1 MEYAAAF
8 PPALVADSCLRARE
22 VAFFLSLALFSL
34 SPSRALA
41 RSLFFALSFELSRA
55 LSLSFA
61 LFVLFFFPS
70 FSFWFWE
77 LERRGGS
84 GSGILLPYAAMKASV
99 KVRGEG
105 KKPLIRAKLPITI
118 LGLPFV
124 SAITA
129 GNAEELALH
138 VGAYLA
144 LGPSPSSSSS
154 CSCKLSYRPNDEH
167 RAFTLV
173 LKTTGSGLGLGF
185 CGSSASSPTTIEDA
199 ASLSIAA
206 EFNLSNSGNPSF
218 FLRLKPRFG
227 DLSFRK
233 ETCCSS
239 SSSPHSTG
247 LSSIPVHKKKRLE
260 DVDRASQASEDDNSS
275 IVLISGADLESHKD
289 LALAAAAAVFPPP
302 QREENKGNDNKGG
315 GGGWR
320 RRMSWLQENAKS
332 WNLFVRNVFPL
343 GRNVVGRVQWGVR
356 FPPTTNNIFHSFG
369 NQESSDSSF
378 SVRSFLPVLV
388 MDKISIES
396 VNPLRRRSLLAA
408 EPRHWY
414 AMEEAS
420 SSSSKYGLMTE
431 EEQEGLSSIEQ
442 SCQAEHIAAM
452 CCSLQHQLDI
462 LHSQNQVLKK
472 TMDNMRIDIVAQGT
486 KNSSAMKKKKKNF
499 PAGFLMMQEEEENML
514 RSQLFHD
521 LNVKFNGSNPPLGE
535 LKATSYHKDSE
546 GKKERHGMTS

>member
-1 MEYAAAF
+1 
-8 PPALVADSCLRARE
+8 
-22 VAFFLSLALFSL
+22 
-34 SPSRALA
+34 
-41 RSLFFALSFELSRA
+41 
-55 LSLSFA
+55 
-61 LFVLFFFPS
+61 
-70 FSFWFWE
+70 
-77 LERRGGS
+77 
-84 GSGILLPYAAMKASV
+84 MKASV

-173 LKTTGSGLGLGF
+173 LKTTGSGLG
-185 CGSSASSPTTIEDA
+185 
-199 ASLSIAA
+199 
-206 EFNLSNSGNPSF
+206 
-218 FLRLKPRFG
+218 
-227 DLSFRK
+227 K
-233 ETCCSS
+233 ETC
-239 SSSPHSTG
+239 SSSPPLHG
-247 LSSIPVHKKKRLE
+247 LSSIPVHKNKRLE

-275 IVLISGADLESHKD
+275 MVLISGEDLESHKD
-289 LALAAAAAVFPPP
+289 LALAAAAAEVIPPA
-302 QREENKGNDNKGG
+302 QREENKGNDNNGG

-320 RRMSWLQENAKS
+320 RRMSRLQENAKS

-343 GRNVVGRVQWGVR
+343 GRNVVGLVQWGVG

-369 NQESSDSSF
+369 NQESSDSSV

-396 VNPLRRRSLLAA
+396 VNPLRRSLLAA

-414 AMEEAS
+414 AMEEAP
-420 SSSSKYGLMTE
+420 SSSSKYGLMME

-452 CCSLQHQLDI
+452 CCSLQHQLHI

-472 TMDNMRIDIVAQGT
+472 TMDNMRIDIVAQG
-486 KNSSAMKKKKKNF
+486 KKKF
-499 PAGFLMMQEEEENML
+499 IFDEEEEFAC
-514 RSQLFHD
+514 RVFD
-521 LNVKFNGSNPPLGE
+521 DAGGGGE
-535 LKATSYHKDSE
+535 HAAVTIVSRPKCE
-546 GKKERHGMTS
+546 I

>member
-1 MEYAAAF
+1 
-8 PPALVADSCLRARE
+8 
-22 VAFFLSLALFSL
+22 
-34 SPSRALA
+34 
-41 RSLFFALSFELSRA
+41 
-55 LSLSFA
+55 
-61 LFVLFFFPS
+61 
-70 FSFWFWE
+70 
-77 LERRGGS
+77 LEGRGGS
-84 GSGILLPYAAMKASV
+84 GSGTLLPYAAMKASV

-144 LGPSPSSSSS
+144 LGPSPSSSSSSSS

-218 FLRLKPRFG
+218 FVRLKPRFG

-239 SSSPHSTG
+239 GSSPHSTG

-260 DVDRASQASEDDNSS
+260 NVDRASQASEDDNSS
-275 IVLISGADLESHKD
+275 MVLISGADLESHKD
-289 LALAAAAAVFPPP
+289 LALAAAAVVFPPP

-315 GGGWR
+315 GGRWQ
-320 RRMSWLQENAKS
+320 RRMSWLRENAKS
-332 WNLFVRNVFPL
+332 WNLFVCNVFPL

-408 EPRHWY
+408 ESRHWY

-486 KNSSAMKKKKKNF
+486 KNSSVMKKKKNL

-521 LNVKFNGSNPPLGE
+521 LNVKFNGSNRPLGE
-535 LKATSYHKDSE
+535 LKATSYHKDSK
-546 GKKERHGMTS
+546 GKKERQGMTS

>member
-1 MEYAAAF
+1 
-8 PPALVADSCLRARE
+8 
-22 VAFFLSLALFSL
+22 
-34 SPSRALA
+34 
-41 RSLFFALSFELSRA
+41 
-55 LSLSFA
+55 
-61 LFVLFFFPS
+61 
-70 FSFWFWE
+70 
-77 LERRGGS
+77 
-84 GSGILLPYAAMKASV
+84 MKASV
-99 KVRGEG
+99 KLRGEG

-138 VGAYLA
+138 LGAYLS
-144 LGPSPSSSSS
+144 LGPSPSSS

-173 LKTTGSGLGLGF
+173 LKTAGSGLGLGF
-185 CGSSASSPTTIEDA
+185 CGSSASSPTSIEDA

-239 SSSPHSTG
+239 SSSSSPHSTG

-275 IVLISGADLESHKD
+275 MVLISGEDLESHKD
-289 LALAAAAAVFPPP
+289 LALAAAAAEVIPPP

-320 RRMSWLQENAKS
+320 RRMSGLQENAKS

-343 GRNVVGRVQWGVR
+343 GRNVVGLVQWGVR

-369 NQESSDSSF
+369 NQEFSDSSF

-414 AMEEAS
+414 AMEEAP
-420 SSSSKYGLMTE
+420 SSSSKYGLMME
-431 EEQEGLSSIEQ
+431 EEQEGLSSTEQ

-452 CCSLQHQLDI
+452 CCSLQHQLHI

-472 TMDNMRIDIVAQGT
+472 TMDNMRIDIVAQGK
-486 KNSSAMKKKKKNF
+486 KNSSVMKKKNL

-535 LKATSYHKDSE
+535 FKATSYHKDSE
-546 GKKERHGMTS
+546 GKKESHGMTS

>member
-1 MEYAAAF
+1 M
-8 PPALVADSCLRARE
+8 LRH
-22 VAFFLSLALFSL
+22 
-34 SPSRALA
+34 SPSRCRWFFSSSSRARVLPLTRSFPYLALA
-41 RSLFFALSFELSRA
+41 SPTELFFALSFELSRA

-61 LFVLFFFPS
+61 LFELF

-77 LERRGGS
+77 LEGRGGS
-84 GSGILLPYAAMKASV
+84 GSGTLLPYAAMKASV
-99 KVRGEG
+99 KLRGEG
-105 KKPLIRAKLPITI
+105 KKPLIRAKLPLTI

-144 LGPSPSSSSS
+144 LGPSPSSS

-173 LKTTGSGLGLGF
+173 LKTTGSGSGLGF

-247 LSSIPVHKKKRLE
+247 LSFIPVHKKKRLE
-260 DVDRASQASEDDNSS
+260 DVDRASEASEDDNSS
-275 IVLISGADLESHKD
+275 MVLISGADLESHKD
-289 LALAAAAAVFPPP
+289 LALAAASVVIPPP
-302 QREENKGNDNKGG
+302 QREENKGG

-332 WNLFVRNVFPL
+332 WNLFVRNAFPL

-369 NQESSDSSF
+369 SQESSDSSF

-408 EPRHWY
+408 EPRHWS

-420 SSSSKYGLMTE
+420 SSSSKYGLMTK

-452 CCSLQHQLDI
+452 CCSLQHQLHI
-462 LHSQNQVLKK
+462 LHSQSQVLKK

-486 KNSSAMKKKKKNF
+486 KNLSVMKKKKL

-521 LNVKFNGSNPPLGE
+521 LNVKFNGSNPPFGE
-535 LKATSYHKDSE
+535 LKATSYYKGSE
-546 GKKERHGMTS
+546 GKKESHGMKS

>member
-1 MEYAAAF
+1 
-8 PPALVADSCLRARE
+8 
-22 VAFFLSLALFSL
+22 
-34 SPSRALA
+34 
-41 RSLFFALSFELSRA
+41 
-55 LSLSFA
+55 
-61 LFVLFFFPS
+61 
-70 FSFWFWE
+70 
-77 LERRGGS
+77 
-84 GSGILLPYAAMKASV
+84 MKASV

-105 KKPLIRAKLPITI
+105 KKPLIRAKLPLTI

-138 VGAYLA
+138 VGAYLV
-144 LGPSPSSSSS
+144 LGPSPSPSSS

-185 CGSSASSPTTIEDA
+185 CCSSASSPTTIEDA

-233 ETCCSS
+233 ETC

-247 LSSIPVHKKKRLE
+247 LSSIPVHKNKRLE

-275 IVLISGADLESHKD
+275 MVLISGADLESHKD
-289 LALAAAAAVFPPP
+289 LALAAVIPPS

-315 GGGWR
+315 GGGWQ

-369 NQESSDSSF
+369 NQESSDSSV

-396 VNPLRRRSLLAA
+396 VNPLRRRSLLA

-414 AMEEAS
+414 AMEEAP
-420 SSSSKYGLMTE
+420 SSSSKYGLMME

-452 CCSLQHQLDI
+452 CCSLQHQLHI

-472 TMDNMRIDIVAQGT
+472 TMDNMRIDIGAQGK
-486 KNSSAMKKKKKNF
+486 KNSSVMKKKNL
-499 PAGFLMMQEEEENML
+499 PAGFLMMQEAEENML

-535 LKATSYHKDSE
+535 FKATS
-546 GKKERHGMTS
+546 

>member
-1 MEYAAAF
+1 
-8 PPALVADSCLRARE
+8 
-22 VAFFLSLALFSL
+22 
-34 SPSRALA
+34 
-41 RSLFFALSFELSRA
+41 
-55 LSLSFA
+55 
-61 LFVLFFFPS
+61 
-70 FSFWFWE
+70 
-77 LERRGGS
+77 
-84 GSGILLPYAAMKASV
+84 MKASV

-118 LGLPFV
+118 LGFPFV

-144 LGPSPSSSSS
+144 LGPSSSSSFS
-154 CSCKLSYRPNDEH
+154 SSSCKLSYRPNDEH

-185 CGSSASSPTTIEDA
+185 CGSSPSSPTTIEDA

-275 IVLISGADLESHKD
+275 MVLISGADLESHKD

-414 AMEEAS
+414 AVEEAS

-431 EEQEGLSSIEQ
+431 EEQEGLFSIEQ

-452 CCSLQHQLDI
+452 CCSLQHQLHI

-486 KNSSAMKKKKKNF
+486 KNSSVMKKKKKL
-499 PAGFLMMQEEEENML
+499 PAGFLMMQEEEML

-546 GKKERHGMTS
+546 GKKESHGMTS

>member
-1 MEYAAAF
+1 MLQHS
-8 PPALVADSCLRARE
+8 PQPLSLVILFELASSRSSSHSLFSVSSPRE
-22 VAFFLSLALFSL
+22 RELALFL
-34 SPSRALA
+34 
-41 RSLFFALSFELSRA
+41 
-55 LSLSFA
+55 LSLSSSREPSLCLSHF
-61 LFVLFFFPS
+61 FYFFFFS
-70 FSFWFWE
+70 FFFFWFWE
-77 LERRGGS
+77 LEGRGGS
-84 GSGILLPYAAMKASV
+84 GSGTLLPYAAMKASV

-118 LGLPFV
+118 LGFPFV

-144 LGPSPSSSSS
+144 LGPSPYSS
-154 CSCKLSYRPNDEH
+154 CSCKLSYRPNDEY

-173 LKTTGSGLGLGF
+173 LKTIGSGF
-185 CGSSASSPTTIEDA
+185 CGSSPSSPTTIEDA

-239 SSSPHSTG
+239 SSSSSSSPHFTG

-275 IVLISGADLESHKD
+275 MVLISGADLESHKD
-289 LALAAAAAVFPPP
+289 LALASAAAVIPPP

-343 GRNVVGRVQWGVR
+343 GRNVVGCVQWGVR
-356 FPPTTNNIFHSFG
+356 FPPTSNNIFHSFG

-420 SSSSKYGLMTE
+420 SSSKYGLMTE

-452 CCSLQHQLDI
+452 CCSLQHQLHI
-462 LHSQNQVLKK
+462 LHSQNQLLKK
-472 TMDNMRIDIVAQGT
+472 TMDNMRIGIVAQGS
-486 KNSSAMKKKKKNF
+486 KNSSVMKKKKL

-535 LKATSYHKDSE
+535 N
-546 GKKERHGMTS
+546 

>member
-1 MEYAAAF
+1 
-8 PPALVADSCLRARE
+8 
-22 VAFFLSLALFSL
+22 
-34 SPSRALA
+34 
-41 RSLFFALSFELSRA
+41 
-55 LSLSFA
+55 
-61 LFVLFFFPS
+61 
-70 FSFWFWE
+70 
-77 LERRGGS
+77 
-84 GSGILLPYAAMKASV
+84 MKASV

-144 LGPSPSSSSS
+144 LGPSSSS
-154 CSCKLSYRPNDEH
+154 SCKLSYRPNDEH

-173 LKTTGSGLGLGF
+173 LRTTGSGLGF
-185 CGSSASSPTTIEDA
+185 CGSSPSSPTTIEDA

-275 IVLISGADLESHKD
+275 MVLISDADLESHKD
-289 LALAAAAAVFPPP
+289 LALATAAAAVFPPP
-302 QREENKGNDNKGG
+302 QREENEGNANKGG

-320 RRMSWLQENAKS
+320 RRMSWLQQNAKS

-369 NQESSDSSF
+369 
-378 SVRSFLPVLV
+378 
-388 MDKISIES
+388 
-396 VNPLRRRSLLAA
+396 
-408 EPRHWY
+408 
-414 AMEEAS
+414 
-420 SSSSKYGLMTE
+420 LM
-431 EEQEGLSSIEQ
+431 QQ
-442 SCQAEHIAAM
+442 
-452 CCSLQHQLDI
+452 
-462 LHSQNQVLKK
+462 
-472 TMDNMRIDIVAQGT
+472 
-486 KNSSAMKKKKKNF
+486 
-499 PAGFLMMQEEEENML
+499 EEENML
-514 RSQLFHD
+514 QSQLFHD
-521 LNVKFNGSNPPLGE
+521 LNVKFNGSNPPFGE
-535 LKATSYHKDSE
+535 FKVTSYHKDSE
-546 GKKERHGMTS
+546 GKKESHGMTS

>member
-1 MEYAAAF
+1 M
-8 PPALVADSCLRARE
+8 LRHSASPCRWFFTSSSQAR
-22 VAFFLSLALFSL
+22 VLPLARSFLSL

-41 RSLFFALSFELSRA
+41 SSFLLCLSSSREPSLYFFRTFCT
-55 LSLSFA
+55 
-61 LFVLFFFPS
+61 FF

-77 LERRGGS
+77 LEGRGGS
-84 GSGILLPYAAMKASV
+84 GRGTLLPYAAMKASV

-144 LGPSPSSSSS
+144 LDPSPSSS
-154 CSCKLSYRPNDEH
+154 CSCKLSYRPNDEQ

-185 CGSSASSPTTIEDA
+185 CGSSASSLTSIEDA

-275 IVLISGADLESHKD
+275 MVLISGEDLESHKD
-289 LALAAAAAVFPPP
+289 LALAAAAAEVIPPA
-302 QREENKGNDNKGG
+302 QREENKGNDNNGG

-320 RRMSWLQENAKS
+320 RRMSRLQENAKS

-343 GRNVVGRVQWGVR
+343 GRNVVGLVQWGVG

-369 NQESSDSSF
+369 NQESSDSSV

-396 VNPLRRRSLLAA
+396 VNPLRRRSLLTA

-414 AMEEAS
+414 AMEEAP
-420 SSSSKYGLMTE
+420 SSSSKYGLMME
-431 EEQEGLSSIEQ
+431 EEQEVLSSIEQ
-442 SCQAEHIAAM
+442 SYQAEHIAAM
-452 CCSLQHQLDI
+452 CCSLQHQLHI

-486 KNSSAMKKKKKNF
+486 KNSSVMKKKKKL

-521 LNVKFNGSNPPLGE
+521 LNVKFNGSNPPLNE
-535 LKATSYHKDSE
+535 FKATI
-546 GKKERHGMTS
+546 